1 MLIGFKGNKY
11 QGYQEEGS
19 TLIPLARLI
28 VTLELPASRSR
39 NRESENSQSSTDEYV
54 VASVPSFATDQL
66 PC

>member
-1 MLIGFKGNKY
+1 MLIRFKGNKY

-39 NRESENSQSSTDEYV
+39 NRESEDSQSSKD
-54 VASVPSFATDQL
+54 
-66 PC
+66 